1 MIDASVLI
9 LLPLVGAG
17 VIAILPVT
25 HRVAAY
31 LSVLVALGVVGGVA
45 GLVYRFEPDA
55 GLQFEDDVAWIS
67 DLGIRYH
74 VAVDGLTLAMMAMT
88 ALVMACAI
96 GYAMW
101 DDRGRTRLYFA
112 LLLMLESA
120 LLLLFCARDLVLF
133 YVGFEAMLIP
143 LYFLVGVFGGTRR
156 GPATLKF
163 VIYTAVGTLL
173 MLVGIL
179 ALGLGVEGGPSF
191 AYADVAGS
199 EEDWI
204 FFTFIA
210 AFLIKAPV
218 WPFHGW
224 VLDAYR
230 ASPPEVGAALSG
242 LASKAGAFGLLALVL
257 PIFPGPAAEYQWLI
271 IAAATVGLLYGSFVA
286 FRQPD
291 ARGVVAYS
299 SVGQMGLVVLGIFVL
314 NDQGATGAAFQMVN
328 HALLSAALF
337 LLIGWVERTVGTS
350 QFAVLGGLARGRPV
364 LATLVI
370 VVGVCTLAVPGSST
384 FASEFLIL
392 LGAFQE
398 EWWLGAGA
406 SVAVVLAAM
415 YMLRWISAIL
425 HDREGVAVGQHR
437 PHELAPG
444 AFLSIV
450 PLVLAI
456 LALSV
461 WPFGLTDRV
470 DPTTTVLMQSASQEA
485 NTP

>member
-9 LLPLVGAG
+9 LLPLIGAG

-25 HRVAAY
+25 SRVAAY
-31 LSVLVALGVVGGVA
+31 LAVLVGLGVLGGVA

-74 VAVDGLTLAMMAMT
+74 VAVDGLSLAMIAMT
-88 ALVMACAI
+88 ALVMACVI

-101 DDRGRTRLYFA
+101 EDRGRSRLYFA
-112 LLLMLESA
+112 LLLVLEAA

-143 LYFLVGVFGGTRR
+143 LYFLMGVWGNERR

-191 AYADVAGS
+191 AYADVRGS

-204 FFTFIA
+204 FFTFLIA
-210 AFLIKAPV
+210 FAIKCPL

-230 ASPPEVGAALSG
+230 TAPAEVAAALSG
-242 LASKAGAFGLLALVL
+242 LASKAGAYGLLALVVT
-257 PIFPGPAAEYQWLI
+257 IFPGPTAEYQWLI
-271 IAAATVGLLYGSFVA
+271 MALATAGLLYGSFLA

-291 ARGVVAYS
+291 SRGVIAYS

-314 NDQGATGAAFQMVN
+314 NEQGATGAAFQMVN
-328 HALLSAALF
+328 HGLLSAALF
-337 LLIGWVERTVGTS
+337 LLAGWVERTVGTGE
-350 QFAVLGGLARGRPV
+350 FAALGGLARGRPI
-364 LATLVI
+364 LATVVL
-370 VVGVCTLAVPGSST
+370 VVGVAALAVPGSST

-392 LGAFQE
+392 LGAFE
-398 EWWLGAGA
+398 VEWWLGSIAA
-406 SVAVVLAAM
+406 LAIVLAAM
-415 YMLRWISAIL
+415 YMLRWISALL
-425 HDREGVAVGQHR
+425 HDREGVEVGQHR
-437 PHELAPG
+437 PRELAPG
-444 AFLSIV
+444 AFLTII
-450 PLVLAI
+450 PLVIAI

-461 WPFGLTDRV
+461 WPFGLTERV
-470 DPTTTVLMQSASQEA
+470 DPTTTVLTEDAAQEA
-485 NTP
+485 RTP